1 MSIKVT
7 LSQKPISK
15 GTKKSLYLDFSPG
28 IPGKFHPVS
37 GNPLRREFLNMYLFV
52 NEKDPA
58 NKLHNK
64 ETWRLARICEAQRS
78 NEVNKPEIYADHE
91 KEVLRI
97 KGLGAVSFTDYFK
110 SLADKRTGGTKEG
123 WESAIKYFGD
133 FTGGQLL
140 FADLN
145 ESLCNRFREHLQ
157 TGTGARTNKERIA
170 NNTAWVYFSKFK
182 SALRH
187 AYKDGY
193 LQKDLNIKIDPIKT
207 EETSRNF
214 LTLDEVNKLIQT
226 ECALPVMKKAAI
238 FSVYTGL
245 RFSDIR
251 NLKWG
256 QVTSKEGE
264 GCFISFKQ
272 QKTKGIEILPISE
285 DAFNL
290 MGQRMGENDQV
301 FAGLHYSPYNNALLQ
316 KWIGLAGITKD
327 ITFHCFRHTFAT
339 MQLTMGTDIYTVS
352 KLLGHRDLKTTQIYA
367 KIVDATKRT
376 AANRIQL
383 NITNWK

>member
-145 ESLCNRFREHLQ
+145 ESLCNRFREYLQ